1 MKYLLLLH
9 RGANEDLPDPS
20 SPEALA
26 LSHAY
31 RAANE
36 AMASAGVLIDCA
48 PLESVSAAT
57 TVRVRNGETLLT
69 DGPAAELKEQVG
81 GYTLIE
87 CADLDEAIMWAA
99 SLPAAG
105 EASVEIR
112 PVVNVQVPSE
122 ASTS

>member
-9 RGANEDLPDPS
+9 RGATEDLPDPS
-20 SPEALA
+20 SPEAFA
-26 LSHAY
+26 LFSAY

-36 AMASAGVLIDCA
+36 AMAAAGVLIDCA

-87 CADLDEAIMWAA
+87 CADLDEAIKWAA

-112 PVVNVQVPSE
+112 PVVTVQVPS
-122 ASTS
+122 